1 MSSSAQHRDQVPE
14 PLGYSEIILMMNNA
28 TRIGLTVTTLVLS
41 FVLFVAPISAG
52 PTGVVDTF
60 SGNLNAYQNTRI
72 LNSGNHAPTN
82 TYNWQITNGRL
93 ELNTTAY
100 VGIEQFTL
108 TRTDFSLAV
117 GEELQSDF
125 LAAFGVGATQDIGL
139 YVGAGQPTVD
149 VRQNYVNVYMRN
161 NGQIFSRGFD
171 GTTELALAGGATP
184 ATISSLFVRR
194 TAAAVFELGYYDGII
209 RNIVATRTISNAN
222 AVGIGSSIGAYVD
235 VRSAGVVGSLDNL
248 RIIPPNVPGDV
259 TGEGTIDIHDF
270 NIIKM
275 NLFKTGQSRQQGDL
289 TEDAIVD
296 FADFR
301 QWKTAAG
308 TGFASISLGIP
319 EPGTALLFVI
329 GSVFFSLIRSPRRS
343 RG

>member
-1 MSSSAQHRDQVPE
+1 
-14 PLGYSEIILMMNNA
+14 MMNDA
-28 TRIGLTVTTLVLS
+28 TNFGLRAAALVLS
-41 FVLFVAPISAG
+41 LALGNVVAVAG

-60 SGNLNAYQNTRI
+60 SGNLSAYQNTRI
-72 LNSGNHAPTN
+72 LNNANHAPTN
-82 TYNWQITNGRL
+82 TYNWQITDGRL

-108 TRTDFSLAV
+108 TRTDYSLAI
-117 GEELQSDF
+117 GEELQADF
-125 LAAFGVGATQDIGL
+125 LAAFGTGATQDIGI

-184 ATISSLFVRR
+184 AAVSSLFVRR
-194 TAAAVFELGYYDGII
+194 TSTDIFELGYYDGIV
-209 RNIVATRTISNAN
+209 RNIVATRTITNLNA
-222 AVGIGSSIGAYVD
+222 AGIGSSIGAYAD
-235 VRSAGVVGSLDNL
+235 VRSAGVIGSLDNL

-259 TGEGTIDIHDF
+259 TGEGTIDINDF
-270 NIIKM
+270 NIIKA

-289 TEDAIVD
+289 TEDTIVD

-308 TGFASISLGIP
+308 SGFASVTLGVP
-319 EPGTALLFVI
+319 EPTTMLLLALGGGL
-329 GSVFFSLIRSPRRS
+329 FSLIRSPRRS